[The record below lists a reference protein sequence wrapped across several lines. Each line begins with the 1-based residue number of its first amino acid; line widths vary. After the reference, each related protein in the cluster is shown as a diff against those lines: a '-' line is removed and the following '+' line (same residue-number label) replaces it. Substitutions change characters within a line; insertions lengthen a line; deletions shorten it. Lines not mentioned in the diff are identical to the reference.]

1 MAARKLQQSIFAS
14 SSPALGSDSPPRAEN
29 PLKINIPKP
38 GSSAPP
44 NPLPQN
50 KQPAATDASPK
61 ANQDG
66 DEVLSYRDR
75 LKKKLGAKYEGV
87 ERYRL
92 DQDEKKER
100 HWKRWGPYL
109 SDRQW
114 VGFFHLTF
122 ARSCVFRLSVLSRAL
137 CGFIVFHSTLSP
149 IVVWVRARL
158 SFFISIPP

>member
-38 GSSAPP
+38 GPPAPP
-44 NPLPQN
+44 GPLPQT

-66 DEVLSYRDR
+66 DEVLSYMDK
-75 LKKKLGAKYEGV
+75 LKKKLGTKYDGV

-100 HWKRWGPYL
+100 H
-109 SDRQW
+109 
-114 VGFFHLTF
+114 
-122 ARSCVFRLSVLSRAL
+122 
-137 CGFIVFHSTLSP
+137 
-149 IVVWVRARL
+149 
-158 SFFISIPP
+158 